1 MGKGSEGQKGKG
13 DRGGKGGKG
22 TNGLKNI
29 PDEDCAKGCQR
40 DCWNQDYAFE
50 NSRHCFVLVASVRRS
65 VGWSVGWSVGQS
77 VKSSISGDAALS
89 VSSILTLDIR
99 CYSFLL
105 HI

>member
-50 NSRHCFVLVASVRRS
+50 NSRHCFVLVATKRLYMRVCPF
-65 VGWSVGWSVGQS
+65 VGPLDGP
-77 VKSSISGDAALS
+77 S
-89 VSSILTLDIR
+89 VSP
-99 CYSFLL
+99 
-105 HI
+105 